1 MFRIALQNRDKENT
15 NGSNKNPLQARRIM
29 KVSVEKHLGEWA
41 VRIVQGNQRF
51 HLRLGMTK
59 ADAQW
64 MAKMFRI
71 ALHNHDKEKNH
82 DGKK

>member
-1 MFRIALQNRDKENT
+1 
-15 NGSNKNPLQARRIM
+15 M
-29 KVSVEKHLGEWA
+29 KVSVKRHLGEWA

-59 ADAQW
+59 ADAQC
-64 MAKMFRI
+64 MAKVFRI

-82 DGKK
+82 GKRSA